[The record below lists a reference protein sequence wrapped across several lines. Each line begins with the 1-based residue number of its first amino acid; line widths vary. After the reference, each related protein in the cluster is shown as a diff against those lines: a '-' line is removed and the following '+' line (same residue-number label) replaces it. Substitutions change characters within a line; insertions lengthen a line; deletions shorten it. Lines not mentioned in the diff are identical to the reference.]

1 MEPLLAI
8 ILPSVVSLIN
18 FFMKSLLQLLLTIA
32 AVSIGQL
39 ALAQTSATN
48 IHLRTDPTVRKVI
61 IEYELPQV
69 LPDDSI
75 YIELETSTG
84 RIIRPMSVNGDVGK
98 ALKPG
103 KNKLIAWDVVRD
115 NARIN
120 EDVKVLLRVARMVT
134 VASPATSVAAASS
147 VKTSSTATPPRPT
160 TDRIAEPASVVRK
173 SSPLPIIGWV
183 ATAGLAGYATVIALG
198 LNKDV
203 DEYNSKPY
211 ADNAAD
217 LQHFNDLR
225 DKINKNKS
233 TFTIVAGA
241 AAAVAIAN
249 VVYMFV
255 SKPKPARTSLL
266 IQSGSRITS
275 IGLRRTF

>member
-1 MEPLLAI
+1 MKPLYQLLLAI
-8 ILPSVVSLIN
+8 LAILVYLP
-18 FFMKSLLQLLLTIA
+18 TH
-32 AVSIGQL
+32 
-39 ALAQTSATN
+39 AQTSATN
-48 IHLRTDPTVRKVI
+48 IRLRTDAVVRKVI

-75 YIELETSTG
+75 YIELETASG
-84 RIIRPMSVNGDVGK
+84 RIIRPVSVNGDVGK

-115 NARIN
+115 NVRIN

-134 VASPATSVAAASS
+134 VASPATSVAAAPSA
-147 VKTSSTATPPRPT
+147 KTSPTPTPPRPT

-173 SSPLPIIGWV
+173 TSPLPIIGWV
-183 ATAGLAGYATVIALG
+183 ATAGLAGYATVLALG

-211 ADNAAD
+211 ADDAAD

-249 VVYMFV
+249 VVYMV
-255 SKPKPARTSLL
+255 VAKPKAARTSLL
-266 IQSGSRITS
+266 IQSANRITS
-275 IGLRRTF
+275 VGLRRTF